1 MKEEVCRSAFE
12 GFFAEFYDILH
23 FSYKQDIPFFVEM
36 ARRYGPLVLELG
48 CGTGRLLLPIA
59 ESGTAIVG
67 LDSSDQM
74 LAICRTK
81 MNVYDEQ
88 TKARIT
94 LVHGDMVDFQLNQI
108 FALAF
113 FACNT
118 FNLLIS
124 QEHQVKALCK
134 VYDHLSAEGILIID
148 NCTPNIQGF
157 MESNGKQAVY
167 EFVNPANGNKIIDKF
182 TPHYDFIQQLEH
194 AKIVLEE
201 YSEGELVRTA
211 RTKTTSTFL
220 FPRELQLL
228 LKYCR
233 FEVLNIWKNH
243 NQESFDSDAGE
254 IIILA
259 RKA

>member
-1 MKEEVCRSAFE
+1 MTEEVCGEYE
-12 GFFAEFYDILH
+12 GFFAEFYDILQ
-23 FSYKQDIPFFVEM
+23 SDKSDIPFFVEM

-59 ESGTAIVG
+59 QSGTAIVG

-88 TKARIT
+88 TKVRIT
-94 LVHGDMVDFQLNQI
+94 LAHGDMVDFQLNQI
-108 FALAF
+108 FSLAF

-118 FNLLIS
+118 FNHLIS
-124 QEHQVKALCK
+124 QEHQVKSLCK

-148 NCTPNIQGF
+148 NSTPNIQKF

-182 TPHYDFIQQLEH
+182 TPHYDLIQQLEH
-194 AKIVLEE
+194 ADIVLEE
-201 YSEGELVRTA
+201 YSEGKLIRTT
-211 RTKTTSTFL
+211 RTRTTSTFM

-228 LKYCR
+228 LNYCG
-233 FEVLNIWKNH
+233 FEVLNIWKNPE
-243 NQESFDSDAGE
+243 QESFDSDARE
-254 IIILA
+254 MIMLA
-259 RKA
+259 RKV

>member
-1 MKEEVCRSAFE
+1 MKEDVCRSEYE
-12 GFFAEFYDILH
+12 GFFAEFYDILQ
-23 FSYKQDIPFFVEM
+23 SDTSDVPFFVEM

-59 ESGTAIVG
+59 QSGTAIVG
-67 LDSSDQM
+67 LDSSDEM
-74 LAICRTK
+74 LAICRAK
-81 MNVYDEQ
+81 MNFYDEQ

-94 LVHGDMVDFQLNQI
+94 LVHGDWVDFQLNQI
-108 FALAF
+108 FSLAF

-118 FNLLIS
+118 FNHLIS
-124 QEHQVKALCK
+124 QEHQVKALGK

-148 NCTPNIQGF
+148 NSVPNIQQF

-167 EFVNPANGNKIIDKF
+167 EFLNPANGNKIIDKF

-194 AKIVLEE
+194 ADIVLEE
-201 YSEGELVRTA
+201 YSEGKLVRTA
-211 RTKTTSTFL
+211 KTRTTSTFL

-228 LKYCR
+228 LKYCG
-233 FEVLNIWKNH
+233 FEVLTVWKNQK
-243 NQESFDSDAGE
+243 QESFDSDARE
-254 IIILA
+254 MIILA

>member
-1 MKEEVCRSAFE
+1 MKEDVCRSEYE
-12 GFFAEFYDILH
+12 GFFAEFYDILQ
-23 FSYKQDIPFFVEM
+23 SDTSDVPFFVEM

-59 ESGTAIVG
+59 QSGTAIVG
-67 LDSSDQM
+67 LDSSDEM
-74 LAICRTK
+74 LAICRAK
-81 MNVYDEQ
+81 MNFYDEQ

-94 LVHGDMVDFQLNQI
+94 LVHGDWVDFQLNQI
-108 FALAF
+108 FSLAF

-118 FNLLIS
+118 FNHLIS
-124 QEHQVKALCK
+124 QEHQVKALGK

-148 NCTPNIQGF
+148 NSVPNIQQF

-167 EFVNPANGNKIIDKF
+167 EFLNPANGNKIIDKF

-194 AKIVLEE
+194 ADIVLEE
-201 YSEGELVRTA
+201 YSEGKLVRTA
-211 RTKTTSTFL
+211 KTRTTSTFL

-228 LKYCR
+228 LKYCG
-233 FEVLNIWKNH
+233 FEVLTVWKNQK
-243 NQESFDSDAGE
+243 QESVDSDARE
-254 IIILA
+254 MIILA